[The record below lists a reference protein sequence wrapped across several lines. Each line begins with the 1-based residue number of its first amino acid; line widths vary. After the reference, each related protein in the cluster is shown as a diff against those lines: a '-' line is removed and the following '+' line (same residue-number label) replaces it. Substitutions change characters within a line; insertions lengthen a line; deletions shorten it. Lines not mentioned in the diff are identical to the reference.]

1 MIQEVD
7 NSVFETGKKEQPV
20 YPSVNQ
26 FTLDVKV
33 SNVVPGNVE
42 ENMKQ
47 HISTIFAN
55 KFQVDHKSL
64 VPSVLNE
71 GSTAWEFKQNE
82 AEKSFYKDLNTKTL
96 QMIFKCEEYDLYY
109 FFHKTLWK
117 QNKENYEISF
127 DFDVTLT
134 GGKKSTMI
142 YHFKN
147 CKLVKLN
154 DLCLS
159 FQDTQKL
166 HVVVDFKI
174 GDYEV
179 ELK

>member
-20 YPSVNQ
+20 YPLVNQ
-26 FTLDVKV
+26 FKLNVKV
-33 SNVVPGNVE
+33 SNVVHGNVE
-42 ENMKQ
+42 ENMEK
-47 HISTIFAN
+47 HISTIFVD
-55 KFQVDHKSL
+55 KFQVAKKPLSKSL
-64 VPSVLNE
+64 LTE
-71 GSTAWEFKQNE
+71 TAWTTEANE
-82 AEKSFYKDLNTKTL
+82 KEDLIFLDLNTKTL

-117 QNKENYEISF
+117 QNKEDYKISF

-147 CKLVKLN
+147 CKLYKLN

-159 FQDTQKL
+159 LQDTQKL
-166 HVVVDFKI
+166 NVVVDFKV

>member
-20 YPSVNQ
+20 YPTVNQ
-26 FTLDVKV
+26 FKLNVKV

-42 ENMKQ
+42 ENMEK
-47 HISTIFAN
+47 HISTIFVD
-55 KFQVDHKSL
+55 KFQVAKKPLSKRL
-64 VPSVLNE
+64 LTE
-71 GSTAWEFKQNE
+71 TAWTTEEANE
-82 AEKSFYKDLNTKTL
+82 KEDLIFKDLNTKTL
-96 QMIFKCEEYDLYY
+96 EMIFKCEEYDLYY

-117 QNKENYEISF
+117 QNKEDYKISF

-147 CKLVKLN
+147 CTIDKLN

-159 FQDTQKL
+159 MTDTQKL
-166 HVVVDFKI
+166 NVVVDFKI

>member
-20 YPSVNQ
+20 YPLVNQ
-26 FTLDVKV
+26 FKLNVKV

-42 ENMKQ
+42 ENIEK
-47 HISTIFAN
+47 HISTIFVD
-55 KFQVDHKSL
+55 KFQVAKKPLSKRIL
-64 VPSVLNE
+64 TE
-71 GSTAWEFKQNE
+71 TAWTTEANEKEDLIFK
-82 AEKSFYKDLNTKTL
+82 DINTQTL

-117 QNKENYEISF
+117 QNKEDYKISF

-147 CKLVKLN
+147 CKLDKLN

-159 FQDTQKL
+159 LKDTQKL
-166 HVVVDFKI
+166 NVVVDFKV

>member
-20 YPSVNQ
+20 YPLVNQ
-26 FTLDVKV
+26 FKLNVKV

-42 ENMKQ
+42 ENMEK
-47 HISTIFAN
+47 HIFTIFVD
-55 KFQVDHKSL
+55 KFQVEKKPLSKSL
-64 VPSVLNE
+64 LTE
-71 GSTAWEFKQNE
+71 TAWTTEANE
-82 AEKSFYKDLNTKTL
+82 KEDLIFLDLNTKTL

-117 QNKENYEISF
+117 QNKEDYKISF

-147 CKLVKLN
+147 CKLDKLN

-159 FQDTQKL
+159 LQDTQKL
-166 HVVVDFKI
+166 NVVVDFKV

>member
-20 YPSVNQ
+20 YPLVNQ

-42 ENMKQ
+42 ENMKK
-47 HISTIFAN
+47 HISTIFVD
-55 KFQVDHKSL
+55 KFQVEKKPLSKRL
-64 VPSVLNE
+64 LTEANE
-71 GSTAWEFKQNE
+71 KEDLIFL
-82 AEKSFYKDLNTKTL
+82 DLNTKTL
-96 QMIFKCEEYDLYY
+96 QMIFMCEEYDLYY

-147 CKLVKLN
+147 CTLEKLN

-159 FQDTQKL
+159 LKDTQKL
-166 HVVVDFKI
+166 NVVVDFKI

>member
-20 YPSVNQ
+20 YPTVNQ

-42 ENMKQ
+42 ENMKK
-47 HISTIFAN
+47 HISTIFAD
-55 KFQVDHKSL
+55 KFQITKKPLSKRLLTETDA
-64 VPSVLNE
+64 NE
-71 GSTAWEFKQNE
+71 KEDLIFK
-82 AEKSFYKDLNTKTL
+82 DINTQTL
-96 QMIFKCEEYDLYY
+96 QMIFKSEEYDLYY

-117 QNKENYEISF
+117 QNKEDYKISF
-127 DFDVTLT
+127 DFDVTLN

-147 CKLVKLN
+147 CTLDKLN

-166 HVVVDFKI
+166 NVVVDFKI

>member
-26 FTLDVKV
+26 FKLNVKV

-42 ENMKQ
+42 ENMEK
-47 HISTIFAN
+47 HISTIFVD
-55 KFQVDHKSL
+55 KFQVAKKSL
-64 VPSVLNE
+64 NKRLLTETVSSKE
-71 GSTAWEFKQNE
+71 QE
-82 AEKSFYKDLNTKTL
+82 LNTKTI

-117 QNKENYEISF
+117 QNKEDYKISF

-147 CKLVKLN
+147 CTLEKLN

-159 FQDTQKL
+159 LKDTQKL
-166 HVVVDFKI
+166 NIVVDFKV

>member
-20 YPSVNQ
+20 YPLVNQ

-42 ENMKQ
+42 ENMKK
-47 HISTIFAN
+47 HISTIFVD
-55 KFQVDHKSL
+55 KFQTTKKPLSKHL
-64 VPSVLNE
+64 LTETTWTTEANE
-71 GSTAWEFKQNE
+71 KEDLIFL
-82 AEKSFYKDLNTKTL
+82 DLNTKTL

-117 QNKENYEISF
+117 QNKEDYKISF

-147 CKLVKLN
+147 CKLDKLN

-159 FQDTQKL
+159 LQDTQKL
-166 HVVVDFKI
+166 NVVVDFKV

>member
-7 NSVFETGKKEQPV
+7 NSVFETGKKEPPV
-20 YPSVNQ
+20 YPTVNQ

-42 ENMKQ
+42 ENMKK

-55 KFQVDHKSL
+55 KFQTTKKPLSKRL
-64 VPSVLNE
+64 LTE
-71 GSTAWEFKQNE
+71 TAWTTEEANEKEDLIFK
-82 AEKSFYKDLNTKTL
+82 DINTQTL

-134 GGKKSTMI
+134 GGKKSTLI

-147 CKLVKLN
+147 CKLDKLN
-154 DLCLS
+154 DLCLCFS
-159 FQDTQKL
+159 DTQKL
-166 HVVVDFKI
+166 NVVVDFKI

>member
-20 YPSVNQ
+20 YPLVNQ

-42 ENMKQ
+42 ENMKK
-47 HISTIFAN
+47 HISTIFVN
-55 KFQVDHKSL
+55 KFQVAKKPLSKSL
-64 VPSVLNE
+64 LTE
-71 GSTAWEFKQNE
+71 TAWTTEANE
-82 AEKSFYKDLNTKTL
+82 KEDLIFLDLNTKTL

-117 QNKENYEISF
+117 QNKEDYKISF

-147 CKLVKLN
+147 CKLDKLN

-159 FQDTQKL
+159 LQDTQKL
-166 HVVVDFKI
+166 NVVVDFKV

>member
-7 NSVFETGKKEQPV
+7 NSVFETGKKERPV
-20 YPSVNQ
+20 YPLVNQ

-42 ENMKQ
+42 ENMKK
-47 HISTIFAN
+47 HISTIFVD
-55 KFQVDHKSL
+55 KFQVEKKPLSKSL
-64 VPSVLNE
+64 LTE
-71 GSTAWEFKQNE
+71 TAWTTEANE
-82 AEKSFYKDLNTKTL
+82 KEDLIFLDLNTKTL

-117 QNKENYEISF
+117 QNKEDYKISF

-147 CKLVKLN
+147 CTLDKLN
-154 DLCLS
+154 DLYLS
-159 FQDTQKL
+159 LLDIQKL
-166 HVVVDFKI
+166 NLVVDFKI

>member
-26 FTLDVKV
+26 FKLNVKV

-42 ENMKQ
+42 ENMEK
-47 HISTIFAN
+47 HISTIFVN
-55 KFQVDHKSL
+55 KFQVEKKPLSKSL
-64 VPSVLNE
+64 LTETTWTTEEANE
-71 GSTAWEFKQNE
+71 KEDLIFL
-82 AEKSFYKDLNTKTL
+82 DLNTKTL

-147 CKLVKLN
+147 CTLEKLN

-159 FQDTQKL
+159 FNDTQKL
-166 HVVVDFKI
+166 NVVVDFKI

>member
-20 YPSVNQ
+20 YPLVNQ

-42 ENMKQ
+42 ENMKK
-47 HISTIFAN
+47 HISTIFVD
-55 KFQVDHKSL
+55 KFQVAKKPLSKSL
-64 VPSVLNE
+64 LTE
-71 GSTAWEFKQNE
+71 TAWTTEANE
-82 AEKSFYKDLNTKTL
+82 KEDLIFLDLNTKTL
-96 QMIFKCEEYDLYY
+96 QMIFMCEEYDLYY

-117 QNKENYEISF
+117 QNKEDYKISF

-147 CKLVKLN
+147 CTLEKLN

-159 FQDTQKL
+159 LKDTQKL
-166 HVVVDFKI
+166 NVVVDFKV

>member
-20 YPSVNQ
+20 YPLVNQ
-26 FTLDVKV
+26 FKLNVKV

-42 ENMKQ
+42 ENMEK
-47 HISTIFAN
+47 HISTIFVD
-55 KFQVDHKSL
+55 KFQVAKKPLSKSL
-64 VPSVLNE
+64 LTE
-71 GSTAWEFKQNE
+71 TAWTTEANE
-82 AEKSFYKDLNTKTL
+82 KEDLIFLDLNTKTL

-117 QNKENYEISF
+117 QNKEDYKISF

-147 CKLVKLN
+147 CTLDKLN

-159 FQDTQKL
+159 LQDTQKL
-166 HVVVDFKI
+166 NVVVDFKV

>member
-20 YPSVNQ
+20 YPLVNQ
-26 FTLDVKV
+26 FKLNVKI

-42 ENMKQ
+42 ENMEK
-47 HISTIFAN
+47 HISTIFVD
-55 KFQVDHKSL
+55 KFQVAKKPLSKSL
-64 VPSVLNE
+64 LTE
-71 GSTAWEFKQNE
+71 TAWTTEANE
-82 AEKSFYKDLNTKTL
+82 KEDLIFLDLNTKTL

-117 QNKENYEISF
+117 QNKEDYKISF

-147 CKLVKLN
+147 CKLDKLN

-159 FQDTQKL
+159 LQDTQKL
-166 HVVVDFKI
+166 NIVVDFKV

>member
-7 NSVFETGKKEQPV
+7 NSVFETGKKEQSV
-20 YPSVNQ
+20 YPTVNQ

-42 ENMKQ
+42 ENMEK
-47 HISTIFAN
+47 HISTIFVD
-55 KFQVDHKSL
+55 KFQVAKKPLSKRL
-64 VPSVLNE
+64 LTE
-71 GSTAWEFKQNE
+71 TAWTTEEANE
-82 AEKSFYKDLNTKTL
+82 KEDLIFKDLNTKTL
-96 QMIFKCEEYDLYY
+96 EMIFKCEEYDLYY

-127 DFDVTLT
+127 DFDVTLN
-134 GGKKSTMI
+134 GGKKSTLI

-147 CKLVKLN
+147 CKLDKLN

-159 FQDTQKL
+159 FNDTQKL
-166 HVVVDFKI
+166 NVVVDFKI

>member
-26 FTLDVKV
+26 FKLNVKV

-42 ENMKQ
+42 ENMEK
-47 HISTIFAN
+47 HISTIFVN
-55 KFQVDHKSL
+55 KFQVEKKPLSKSL
-64 VPSVLNE
+64 LTE
-71 GSTAWEFKQNE
+71 TAWTTEEANE
-82 AEKSFYKDLNTKTL
+82 KEDLIFLDLNTKTL

-147 CKLVKLN
+147 CKLDKLN

-159 FQDTQKL
+159 FNDTQKL
-166 HVVVDFKI
+166 NVVVDFKI

>member
-20 YPSVNQ
+20 YPLVNQ

-42 ENMKQ
+42 ENMKK
-47 HISTIFAN
+47 HISTIFVD
-55 KFQVDHKSL
+55 KFQVEKKPLSKRL
-64 VPSVLNE
+64 LTEANE
-71 GSTAWEFKQNE
+71 KEDLIFL
-82 AEKSFYKDLNTKTL
+82 DLNTKTL
-96 QMIFKCEEYDLYY
+96 QMIFMCEEYDLYY

-117 QNKENYEISF
+117 QNKEDYKISF

-147 CKLVKLN
+147 CTLEKLN

-159 FQDTQKL
+159 LKDTQKL
-166 HVVVDFKI
+166 NVVVDFKI

>member
-20 YPSVNQ
+20 YPLVNQ

-42 ENMKQ
+42 ENMKK
-47 HISTIFAN
+47 HISTIFVD
-55 KFQVDHKSL
+55 KFQVAKKPLSKSL
-64 VPSVLNE
+64 LTE
-71 GSTAWEFKQNE
+71 TAWTTEANE
-82 AEKSFYKDLNTKTL
+82 KEDLIFLDLNTKTL

-117 QNKENYEISF
+117 QNKEDYKISF

-147 CKLVKLN
+147 CTLDKLN

-159 FQDTQKL
+159 LQDTQKL
-166 HVVVDFKI
+166 NVVVDFKV

>member
-20 YPSVNQ
+20 YPLVNQ
-26 FTLDVKV
+26 FKLNVKV

-42 ENMKQ
+42 ENMEK
-47 HISTIFAN
+47 HISTIFVD
-55 KFQVDHKSL
+55 KFQVEKKPLSKSL
-64 VPSVLNE
+64 LTEANE
-71 GSTAWEFKQNE
+71 KEDLIFL
-82 AEKSFYKDLNTKTL
+82 DLNTKTL

-117 QNKENYEISF
+117 QNKEDYKISF

-147 CKLVKLN
+147 CTLEKLN

-159 FQDTQKL
+159 IQDTQKL
-166 HVVVDFKI
+166 NVVVDFKV

>member
-20 YPSVNQ
+20 YPLVNQ
-26 FTLDVKV
+26 FKLNVKV

-42 ENMKQ
+42 ENMEK
-47 HISTIFAN
+47 HISRIFVD
-55 KFQVDHKSL
+55 KFQVEKKLLSKRIL
-64 VPSVLNE
+64 TE
-71 GSTAWEFKQNE
+71 TAWTTEEVNEKEDLIFK
-82 AEKSFYKDLNTKTL
+82 DINTQTL

-117 QNKENYEISF
+117 QNKEDYKISF

-134 GGKKSTMI
+134 GSKKSTMI

-147 CKLVKLN
+147 CKLDKLN

-159 FQDTQKL
+159 LQDTQKL
-166 HVVVDFKI
+166 NIVVDFKV

>member
-7 NSVFETGKKEQPV
+7 NSVFETGKKERPV
-20 YPSVNQ
+20 YPTVNQ

-42 ENMKQ
+42 ENMKK

-55 KFQVDHKSL
+55 KFQTTKKPLSKRL
-64 VPSVLNE
+64 LTE
-71 GSTAWEFKQNE
+71 TAWTTEEANEKEDLIFK
-82 AEKSFYKDLNTKTL
+82 DINTQTL

-134 GGKKSTMI
+134 GGKKSTLI

-147 CKLVKLN
+147 CKLDKLN
-154 DLCLS
+154 DLCLCFS
-159 FQDTQKL
+159 DTQKL
-166 HVVVDFKI
+166 NVVVDFKI

>member
-42 ENMKQ
+42 ENMKK

-55 KFQVDHKSL
+55 KFQTTKKPLSKRL
-64 VPSVLNE
+64 LTE
-71 GSTAWEFKQNE
+71 TAWTTEEANEKEDLIFK
-82 AEKSFYKDLNTKTL
+82 DINTQTL
-96 QMIFKCEEYDLYY
+96 EMIFKCEEYDLYY

-134 GGKKSTMI
+134 GGKKSTLI

-147 CKLVKLN
+147 CKLDKLN
-154 DLCLS
+154 DLCLCFS
-159 FQDTQKL
+159 DTQKL
-166 HVVVDFKI
+166 NVVVDFKI

>member
-7 NSVFETGKKEQPV
+7 NDVFEKGKKEQPV
-20 YPSVNQ
+20 YPSINQ
-26 FTLDVKV
+26 FSLDVKV

-42 ENMKQ
+42 ENMKK

-55 KFQVDHKSL
+55 KFQMEKK
-64 VPSVLNE
+64 PLNKRLLTE
-71 GSTAWEFKQNE
+71 TDGAWTTDANE
-82 AEKSFYKDLNTKTL
+82 KEDLIFKDLNTKTL

-134 GGKKSTMI
+134 GGKKSTLI

-147 CKLVKLN
+147 CKLDKLN

-159 FQDTQKL
+159 LQDTQKL
-166 HVVVDFKI
+166 NVVVDFKV

>member
-26 FTLDVKV
+26 VKLNVKV

-42 ENMKQ
+42 ENMEK
-47 HISTIFAN
+47 HISTIFVN
-55 KFQVDHKSL
+55 KFQVEKKPLSKSL
-64 VPSVLNE
+64 LTETGWAQEEANE
-71 GSTAWEFKQNE
+71 KEDLIFK
-82 AEKSFYKDLNTKTL
+82 DINTKTL
-96 QMIFKCEEYDLYY
+96 EMIFKCEEYDLYY

-147 CKLVKLN
+147 CKLEKLN

-159 FQDTQKL
+159 FNDTQKL
-166 HVVVDFKI
+166 NVVVDFKI

>member
-20 YPSVNQ
+20 YPLVNQ

-42 ENMKQ
+42 ENMKK
-47 HISTIFAN
+47 HISTIFVD
-55 KFQVDHKSL
+55 KFQVAKKPLSKSL
-64 VPSVLNE
+64 LTE
-71 GSTAWEFKQNE
+71 TAWTTEANE
-82 AEKSFYKDLNTKTL
+82 KEDLIFLDLNTKTL

-117 QNKENYEISF
+117 QNKEDYKISF

-147 CKLVKLN
+147 CKFDKLN

-159 FQDTQKL
+159 LQDTQKL
-166 HVVVDFKI
+166 NIVVDFKV

>member
-20 YPSVNQ
+20 YPLVNQ

-42 ENMKQ
+42 ENMKK
-47 HISTIFAN
+47 HISTIFVN
-55 KFQVDHKSL
+55 KFQVEKKPLSKSL
-64 VPSVLNE
+64 LTE
-71 GSTAWEFKQNE
+71 TAWTTEANE
-82 AEKSFYKDLNTKTL
+82 KEDLIFLDLNTKTL

-147 CKLVKLN
+147 CKLDKLN

-159 FQDTQKL
+159 LQDTQKL
-166 HVVVDFKI
+166 NVVVDFKV

>member
-7 NSVFETGKKEQPV
+7 NSAFETGKKEQPV

-26 FTLDVKV
+26 FKLNVKV

-42 ENMKQ
+42 ENMEK
-47 HISTIFAN
+47 HISTIFVN
-55 KFQVDHKSL
+55 KFQVEKKPLSKRL
-64 VPSVLNE
+64 LTETGWTTEEANE
-71 GSTAWEFKQNE
+71 KEDLIFL
-82 AEKSFYKDLNTKTL
+82 DLNTKTL

-147 CKLVKLN
+147 CKLDKLN

-159 FQDTQKL
+159 FNDTQKL
-166 HVVVDFKI
+166 NVVVDFKI
-174 GDYEV
+174 GDYEI

>member
-20 YPSVNQ
+20 YPLVNQ

-42 ENMKQ
+42 ENMEK
-47 HISTIFAN
+47 HISTIFVD
-55 KFQVDHKSL
+55 KFQVEKKPLSKSL
-64 VPSVLNE
+64 LTEANE
-71 GSTAWEFKQNE
+71 KEDLIFL
-82 AEKSFYKDLNTKTL
+82 DLNTKTL
-96 QMIFKCEEYDLYY
+96 QMIFMCEEYDLYY

-117 QNKENYEISF
+117 QNKEDYKISF

-147 CKLVKLN
+147 CTLEKLN

-159 FQDTQKL
+159 LKDTQKL
-166 HVVVDFKI
+166 NVVVDFKV

>member
-7 NSVFETGKKEQPV
+7 NSVCETGKKEQPV
-20 YPSVNQ
+20 YPLVNQ
-26 FTLDVKV
+26 FKLNVKI

-42 ENMKQ
+42 ENMEK
-47 HISTIFAN
+47 HISTIFVD
-55 KFQVDHKSL
+55 KFQVAKKPLSKSL
-64 VPSVLNE
+64 LTE
-71 GSTAWEFKQNE
+71 TAWTTEANE
-82 AEKSFYKDLNTKTL
+82 KEDLIFLDLNTKTL

-117 QNKENYEISF
+117 QNKEDYKISF

-147 CKLVKLN
+147 CKLDKLN

-159 FQDTQKL
+159 LQDTQKL
-166 HVVVDFKI
+166 NVVVDFKV

>member
-20 YPSVNQ
+20 YPLVNQ

-42 ENMKQ
+42 ENMEK
-47 HISTIFAN
+47 HISTIFVN
-55 KFQVDHKSL
+55 KFQVEKKPLSKSL
-64 VPSVLNE
+64 LTETTWTTEEANE
-71 GSTAWEFKQNE
+71 KEDLIFL
-82 AEKSFYKDLNTKTL
+82 DLNTKTL

-147 CKLVKLN
+147 CTLEKLN

-159 FQDTQKL
+159 FNDTQKL
-166 HVVVDFKI
+166 NVVVDFKI

>member
-26 FTLDVKV
+26 FKLNVKV

-42 ENMKQ
+42 ENMEK

-55 KFQVDHKSL
+55 KFQTTKKPLSKRL
-64 VPSVLNE
+64 LTE
-71 GSTAWEFKQNE
+71 TAWTTEEANEKEDLIFK
-82 AEKSFYKDLNTKTL
+82 DINTQTL
-96 QMIFKCEEYDLYY
+96 EMIFKCEEYDLYY

-127 DFDVTLT
+127 DFDVTLN
-134 GGKKSTMI
+134 GGKKSTLI

-147 CKLVKLN
+147 CKLDKLN

-159 FQDTQKL
+159 FNDTQKL
-166 HVVVDFKI
+166 NVVVDFKI

>member
-20 YPSVNQ
+20 YPLVNQ

-42 ENMKQ
+42 ENMKK
-47 HISTIFAN
+47 HISTIFVN
-55 KFQVDHKSL
+55 KFQVEKKPLSKSL
-64 VPSVLNE
+64 LTEANE
-71 GSTAWEFKQNE
+71 KEDLVFL
-82 AEKSFYKDLNTKTL
+82 DLNTKTL
-96 QMIFKCEEYDLYY
+96 QMIFMCEEYDLYY

-117 QNKENYEISF
+117 QNKEDYKISF

-147 CKLVKLN
+147 CTLEKLN

-159 FQDTQKL
+159 LKDTQKL
-166 HVVVDFKI
+166 NVVVDFKV

>member
-7 NSVFETGKKEQPV
+7 NSVFETGKKEQSV

-55 KFQVDHKSL
+55 KFQVEHKSL

-82 AEKSFYKDLNTKTL
+82 AEKSFYKDLNSKTL

-117 QNKENYEISF
+117 QNKEDYKISF

-134 GGKKSTMI
+134 GGKKSTLI

-147 CKLVKLN
+147 CTLEKLN

>member
-20 YPSVNQ
+20 YPLVNQ

-42 ENMKQ
+42 ENMKK
-47 HISTIFAN
+47 HISTIFVN
-55 KFQVDHKSL
+55 KFQVAKKPLSKSL
-64 VPSVLNE
+64 LTEANE
-71 GSTAWEFKQNE
+71 KEDLIFL
-82 AEKSFYKDLNTKTL
+82 DLNTQTL
-96 QMIFKCEEYDLYY
+96 QMIFMCEEYDLYY

-147 CKLVKLN
+147 CTLEKLN

-159 FQDTQKL
+159 LKDTQKL
-166 HVVVDFKI
+166 NVVVDFKV

>member
-20 YPSVNQ
+20 YPTVNQ
-26 FTLDVKV
+26 FKLNVKV

-42 ENMKQ
+42 ENMEK
-47 HISTIFAN
+47 HISTIFVD
-55 KFQVDHKSL
+55 KFQVAKKPLSKRIL
-64 VPSVLNE
+64 TE
-71 GSTAWEFKQNE
+71 TAWTTEEANE
-82 AEKSFYKDLNTKTL
+82 KEDLIFKDLNTKTL
-96 QMIFKCEEYDLYY
+96 EMIFKCEEYDLYY

-117 QNKENYEISF
+117 QNKEDYKISF

-147 CKLVKLN
+147 CTIHKLN

-159 FQDTQKL
+159 MTDTQKL
-166 HVVVDFKI
+166 NVVVDFKV

>member
-20 YPSVNQ
+20 YPLVNQ
-26 FTLDVKV
+26 FKLNVKV

-42 ENMKQ
+42 ENMEK
-47 HISTIFAN
+47 HIFTIFVD
-55 KFQVDHKSL
+55 KFQVAKKPLSKSL
-64 VPSVLNE
+64 LTE
-71 GSTAWEFKQNE
+71 TAWTTEANE
-82 AEKSFYKDLNTKTL
+82 KEDLIFLDLNTKTL

-117 QNKENYEISF
+117 QNKEDYKISF

-147 CKLVKLN
+147 CTLDKLN

-159 FQDTQKL
+159 LQDTQKL
-166 HVVVDFKI
+166 NVVVDFKV

>member
-7 NSVFETGKKEQPV
+7 NSVFETGKKERPV
-20 YPSVNQ
+20 YPLVNQ

-42 ENMKQ
+42 ENMKK
-47 HISTIFAN
+47 HISTIFVD
-55 KFQVDHKSL
+55 KFQVEKKPLSKSL
-64 VPSVLNE
+64 LTE
-71 GSTAWEFKQNE
+71 TAWTTEANE
-82 AEKSFYKDLNTKTL
+82 KEDLIFLDLNTKTL

-117 QNKENYEISF
+117 QNKEDYKISF

-147 CKLVKLN
+147 CTLDKLN
-154 DLCLS
+154 DLYLS
-159 FQDTQKL
+159 LLDIQKL
-166 HVVVDFKI
+166 NLVVDFKV